1 MSSDP
6 TAYVAKREALLAMIR
21 AVLIEDLSVALAAEQ
36 IDPDTP
42 LIATGLALDSI
53 DAVDLVVGIEQRTGV
68 RILDDDDGRLA
79 LRSLN
84 MVVNYLLAREEAS
97 A

>member
-1 MSSDP
+1 MSTSP
-6 TAYVAKREALLAMIR
+6 AAYVAQREQLLDVIR
-21 AVLIEDLSVALAAEQ
+21 SVLIEDLELTLPPEQ

-53 DAVDLVVGIEQRTGV
+53 DAVDLVIGIEQRTGV
-68 RILDDDDGRLA
+68 RILDDEAGRLA

-84 MVVNYLLAREEAS
+84 MVVNYLLAVRGATP
-97 A
+97 

>member
-21 AVLIEDLSVALAAEQ
+21 AVLIEDLSVALPAEQ

-84 MVVNYLLAREEAS
+84 MVVNYLLAREEVPA
-97 A
+97 

>member
-1 MSSDP
+1 MRDLE
-6 TAYVAKREALLAMIR
+6 AYVARREQLLDVIR
-21 AVLIEDLSVALAAEQ
+21 SVLIEDLQLSLPAEQ

-53 DAVDLVVGIEQRTGV
+53 DAVDLVIGIEQRTGV
-68 RILDDDDGRLA
+68 RILDDESGRLA

-84 MVVNYLLAREEAS
+84 MVVNYLLAAEEATP
-97 A
+97 